1 MLFEQEEAQRVPPE
15 PHGSQPTPEGVA
27 PGCQRELSEDEGML
41 LAIRDTLYEGSWED
55 FLLDLRERLSDRPY
69 VFDVHPASPRLKDT
83 MRRHLE
89 IIEQLS
95 RWERDHGVTL
105 HGEPESLGKTEE

>member
-1 MLFEQEEAQRVPPE
+1 MRRPNVPPE
-15 PHGSQPTPEGVA
+15 QHESQPASEGVA
-27 PGCQRELSEDEGML
+27 PGRQGELSEDEGML

-69 VFDVHPASPRLKDT
+69 VFDVHPVSPRLKDT
-83 MRRHLE
+83 MRRHVAL
-89 IIEQLS
+89 IEQLS

-105 HGEPESLGKTEE
+105 HSEPESLEETEE

>member
-1 MLFEQEEAQRVPPE
+1 MPPE
-15 PHGSQPTPEGVA
+15 PHGSQPAPEGVA
-27 PGCQRELSEDEGML
+27 PGRQRELSEDEGML

-105 HGEPESLGKTEE
+105 HSEPESLGKTEE